1 MDAYTP
7 LSYGEIRRIHFAK
20 TGSVAA
26 QIRALA
32 ERAMDVGEYPN
43 LGRAFA
49 GIIARNE
56 KLKAA
61 YLAETSDQDVVGY
74 RDNDNDDAETE
85 EEEETKVD
93 ANGDILTRARAAIE
107 AGDAADID
115 GAVQQLM
122 KTRAGQDLWQR
133 REQEYRT
140 PAPVRKTPGVIGD
153 AGAQRLSV
161 TRTPAHE
168 AYEAALAEVRLKQPG
183 LSDAEVYAKVVYG
196 PEINKLLA
204 QNRVDHFAKPRGKP

>member
-85 EEEETKVD
+85 EEEETIHAEAWQEPLV
-93 ANGDILTRARAAIE
+93 AND
-107 AGDAADID
+107 D
-115 GAVQQLM
+115 VQ
-122 KTRAGQDLWQR
+122 RGR
-133 REQEYRT
+133 R
-140 PAPVRKTPGVIGD
+140 
-153 AGAQRLSV
+153 
-161 TRTPAHE
+161 HE
-168 AYEAALAEVRLKQPG
+168 R
-183 LSDAEVYAKVVYG
+183 SG
-196 PEINKLLA
+196 P
-204 QNRVDHFAKPRGKP
+204 RSP